1 MARVGRAVSH
11 HNNFRDRKGARGSM
25 GEQDR
30 DMDGGLAT
38 ERRVQTKKPKPY
50 SVILYN
56 DDYTTME
63 FVVSVLEGIFHHPPA
78 AATQIMLQIH
88 NKGRGIAGTY
98 PREIAETKM
107 VQTIERARQ
116 AGHPLKV
123 TIEPA

>member
-1 MARVGRAVSH
+1 
-11 HNNFRDRKGARGSM
+11 M

-63 FVVSVLEGIFHHPPA
+63 FVTEVLMNVFRRTRVES
-78 AATQIMLQIH
+78 TRIMLAVH
-88 NKGRGIAGTY
+88 RSGKGVAGIYT
-98 PREIAETKM
+98 REIAEAKSGQAM
-107 VQTIERARQ
+107 DLARAR
-116 AGHPLKV
+116 AYPLLV
-123 TIEPA
+123 TTEPE